1 VQQAGVQI
9 DAMGA
14 WIALAEHRDD
24 EALRLMQA
32 AADAEDASDKHPV
45 TPGNVVPMRALLG
58 EMLLELK
65 QPKAARS
72 EFERSLKRDPNRL
85 RTLFG
90 AGKAAQA
97 SGDREAAVGYYE
109 RVSALGARGDGTRPE
124 FVHAREFLASSA
136 QPTGKVRQ

>member
-1 VQQAGVQI
+1 
-9 DAMGA
+9 M
-14 WIALAEHRDD
+14 
-24 EALRLMQA
+24 MQA

-65 QPKAARS
+65 QPKAAL
-72 EFERSLKRDPNRL
+72 EQFQRSLKRDPNRL

-97 SGDREAAVGYYE
+97 SGDRDAAVGYYG
-109 RVSALGARGDGTRPE
+109 RVKALGAQGDGLRAE
-124 FVHAREFLASSA
+124 VVYARDFLASAPRPSSDI
-136 QPTGKVRQ
+136 R